1 MCSQFYEAAL
11 LAHPEIPSE
20 IENGKFDTL
29 HNWLKENI
37 YQHGS
42 RYTASELIKRVTG
55 KELTIEP
62 YIRYLKTKYGQ
73 LYNL

>member
-11 LAHPEIPSE
+11 RAHPEIPSE
-20 IENGKFDTL
+20 MEKGKFDTL
-29 HNWLKENI
+29 HSWLKEKI

-42 RYTASELIKRVTG
+42 KYTASELIQRVTG

-62 YIRYLKTKYGQ
+62 YIRYLRTKFGE
-73 LYNL
+73 LYSL